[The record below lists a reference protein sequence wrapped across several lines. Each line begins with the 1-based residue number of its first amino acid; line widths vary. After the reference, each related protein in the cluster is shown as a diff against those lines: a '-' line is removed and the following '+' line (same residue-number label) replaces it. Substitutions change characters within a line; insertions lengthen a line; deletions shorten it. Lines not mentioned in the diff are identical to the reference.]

1 MRHLINKAHR
11 PMHYH
16 ALRLF
21 RVRDGA
27 ERAGRGFAL
36 GMVVNFF
43 PTFGFGFL
51 ISGLLAKLCRGNFI
65 AGLAG
70 GALLTPFWLVL
81 FYLNMVVGGW
91 LMDKVHT
98 FTLEQVTEAT
108 VQKHVWG
115 TTFLVGAGVNS
126 VVFGLIAYVFVT
138 WLMQEHRVAVLKKF
152 RLWRPRKKQ
161 NRPSPVGPR

>member
-1 MRHLINKAHR
+1 MRSLINKAHR

-36 GMVVNFF
+36 GMIVNFF

-51 ISGLLAKLCRGNFI
+51 ISGVLAKLCRGNFI

-81 FYLNMVVGGW
+81 FYMNMVVGGW
-91 LMDKVHT
+91 LMDRVHPI
-98 FTLEQVTEAT
+98 TLDQITEAT

-126 VVFGLIAYVFVT
+126 VFFGLIAYGFVT

-161 NRPSPVGPR
+161 NRPSTVLPR